1 VITFGAIL
9 DAEGRAR
16 AIGPSE
22 RVSRKDGSWL
32 IGDVRLDGRRGKL
45 ACLQAY
51 GKQGCSFVDHL
62 AGDFSFA
69 LWDEARRRLICARDQ
84 LGVRPLFYA
93 KARADRAND
102 TWLVSNSLAWI
113 AAQPGV
119 DLALDDTWIA
129 DFLGVGHC
137 LDFERT
143 VYRHIHRLPPAH
155 VLTLSA
161 TGGAVRRYWR
171 LEIGDP
177 IQHADPRLYTEQFT
191 ELLSR
196 SIADRLPAGRV
207 GISMSGG
214 VDSSTM
220 AACALAAAGDSAR
233 LVAETRVFDR
243 LIPDDEE
250 RFSSLVARHLGID
263 LQLRPMDDQT
273 YDPDWRSRPI
283 RTAEPTIAIVNAHP
297 ELMIAQEM
305 AAKASVWFHGEGP
318 DNALLFEGRAYLAWL
333 RGRGDWRPYARAM
346 AQYVRGRSVGEW
358 LRFAGKSAG
367 FGKDSEIVEA
377 PPAWLNPDLVRDGAK
392 ADQPPHPWH
401 PDALAS
407 FGDPIWQAFF
417 GGFDETPG
425 FEWRHPYLDLRVLEF
440 MLSVPPIPW
449 ARRKFLLREAMR
461 DRLPAAILKRR
472 KTPLARSPL
481 RQAIAAHGLPALSG
495 SDPLRRYVDENRL
508 PAGLP
513 AEDEL
518 DRVLRVHALDHWL
531 NQEMHA

>member
-1 VITFGAIL
+1 MTTFGAIF

-16 AIGPSE
+16 AVGTSE

-32 IGDVRLDGRRGKL
+32 TGDVRLDGRRGKL

-51 GKQGCSFVDHL
+51 GKWGDAFVDHL

-69 LWDEARRRLICARDQ
+69 LWDEVSRRLICARDQ

-93 KARADRAND
+93 NAKGTSARD
-102 TWLVSNSLAWI
+102 TWYVSNSLTWI
-113 AAQPGV
+113 AAQPGI

-129 DFLGVGHC
+129 DFLDVGHC
-137 LDFERT
+137 RDFERT
-143 VYRHIHRLPPAH
+143 AYRHIHRLPPAH
-155 VLTLSA
+155 VLTLSDA
-161 TGGAVRRYWR
+161 GEAIRRYWR
-171 LEIGDP
+171 LEIGEP
-177 IQHADPRLYTEQFT
+177 IHHADPRLYTEQFT
-191 ELLSR
+191 ELLSL

-214 VDSSTM
+214 IDSSTL
-220 AACALAAAGDSAR
+220 AACAVDVAGDTAR
-233 LVAETRVFDR
+233 LIAETRVFDR

-250 RFSSLVARHLGID
+250 HFSSLVAQRLGIE
-263 LQLRPMDDQT
+263 LRLRPMDDQI
-273 YDPDWRSRPI
+273 YDPDWRARSI
-283 RTAEPTIAIVNAHP
+283 RTAEPTVAIFNAQL
-297 ELMIAQEM
+297 EIMIAHNM

-346 AQYVRGRSVGEW
+346 AQYARGRSVGEW

-377 PPAWLNPDLVRDGAK
+377 PPAWLNPDLVRDSTK
-392 ADQPPHPWH
+392 ADQAPHPWH

-407 FGDPIWQAFF
+407 FGDPIWQAFL

-425 FEWRHPYLDLRVLEF
+425 LEWRHPYLDLRVLEF

-461 DRLPAAILKRR
+461 GRLPEAILKRR
-472 KTPLARSPL
+472 KTPLVQSPL
-481 RQAIAAHGLPALSG
+481 RQAISAYGLPALSG

-518 DRVLRVHALDHWL
+518 GRVLRVHALDHWL
-531 NQEMHA
+531 NQERHA